1 MPHQTYLVNILLIEI
16 LLWARKS
23 KKSQLSFNYELMK
36 YWNNPKDKL
45 KNRDKQMRSVWSIP
59 LIPKAEKEYGK
70 YSTQKP
76 IEVLNRI
83 ISSSSNEGLDPFV
96 GSGTTGIVCSLINRK
111 FIGID
116 NNKEY
121 LDLAIKRFR
130 NKNKNKLLFFPK
142 ESENITRYI

>member
-45 KNRDKQMRSVWSIP
+45 KNR
-59 LIPKAEKEYGK
+59 
-70 YSTQKP
+70 